1 MTKNIFAILF
11 ISLLS
16 FSALAQEVITT
27 PAFNPSVT
35 ESYKNKKSVKSSS
48 QALHLPFYDDF
59 SVISVIP
66 SPLRWADAF
75 TFVNTDY
82 AKFPPSIGVA
92 TLDALDDKGALYPDA
107 GPHAFNADNLTSLP
121 IRLDSLFSPT
131 KKAISRSDSI
141 FLSFYYQ
148 PQGRTI
154 SPPSKEASLLLEF
167 HSPGEYDT
175 IPSATDTVITPHW
188 RLIWFTEGGTQVDTF
203 AKQENSYFKH
213 VVIPILDSTHY
224 FKNGFQFRFRN
235 IAALA
240 GNSQPDWRN
249 NGSHWNIDVVW
260 LNAGKTVQKDMA
272 FAAPAPSM
280 LRNYQSMPLS
290 QYKKNFINEV
300 KDTLD
305 VAIANLY
312 DKNQNVSY
320 KYDVRKNS
328 LGSFKT
334 YDGGS
339 YTISPFETSGYTTYA
354 PFAKPPVNFLFPIS
368 NDEKIV
374 FHIIHTLTPDPNP
387 LFRSNDSIQF
397 DQVFSNYY
405 AYDNGTA
412 ESGIGIN
419 GNAGSYA
426 VQFKLNEADTLRGMQ
441 IYFNPVING
450 ANLKL
455 IDLHVWNDSHGKPG
469 QMMDTLGILPTYSGN
484 LNEFNTYWFETPNRI
499 DGTSFPGLIF
509 YIGWTQ
515 SSGDNVNIGLDRY
528 NDSHEKRFYNVDGN
542 WEMSSDAKNY
552 GSVMMRPIVG
562 PINPLKIEKPL
573 AAEQLR
579 IEPNPVSDGN
589 LIIKLPTQ
597 WKDISENKL
606 DVSIISAS
614 GSRVLSGAFSNPVDV
629 SALAAGFYLVL
640 LTDTHNGRKATGK
653 LVIR

>member
-1 MTKNIFAILF
+1 MTKNIFAILC
-11 ISLLS
+11 ICLLS
-16 FSALAQEVITT
+16 FSAFAQEIITT
-27 PAFNPSVT
+27 PAFNPAVSD
-35 ESYKNKKSVKSSS
+35 SYKNRKPFKT
-48 QALHLPFYDDF
+48 ATDTIRLPFYDDF
-59 SVISVIP
+59 SVISVTP

-82 AKFPPSIGVA
+82 AKFSPSIGVV

-107 GPHAFNADNLTSLP
+107 GPNAFDADNLTSLP

-131 KKAISRSDSI
+131 KKAVTVSDSI
-141 FLSFYYQ
+141 YLSFYYQ
-148 PQGRTI
+148 PQGRTV
-154 SPPSKEASLLLEF
+154 SPPSKDASLLLEF
-167 HSPGEYDT
+167 HAPGEYDT
-175 IPSATDTVITPHW
+175 IPSATDTVITPRW
-188 RLIWFTEGGTQVDTF
+188 STVWFTEGGTKVDTF
-203 AKQENSYFKH
+203 AKQEGSYFKH
-213 VVIPILDSTHY
+213 VLIPILDSARY
-224 FKNGFQFRFRN
+224 FKSGFQFRFRN
-235 IAALA
+235 IAALM

-280 LRNYQSMPLS
+280 LRNYQSMPFS

-305 VAIANLY
+305 IAISNLY

-328 LGSFKT
+328 LNTFKT

-339 YTISPFETSGYTTYA
+339 YTISPFETDGYTTYA

-368 NDEKIV
+368 DDEKIV
-374 FHIIHTLTPDPNP
+374 FHIIHMLTPDPNP

-397 DQVFSNYY
+397 DQLFSNYY

-419 GNAGSYA
+419 GDGSYA
-426 VQFKLNEADTLRGMQ
+426 VQFKLNEADTLLGMQ

-469 QMMDTLGILPTYSGN
+469 TILDTLGIMPSYSGN
-484 LNEFNTYWFETPNRI
+484 LNEFNSYWFETPKRI
-499 DGTSFPGLIF
+499 DATTFPGLIF

-515 SSGDNVNIGLDRY
+515 SFVDNVNIGFDRY
-528 NDSHEKRFYNVDGN
+528 NNSQEKRFYNVDGN
-542 WEMSSDAKNY
+542 WEMSSDANNY
-552 GSVMMRPIVG
+552 GSVMMRPIIG
-562 PINPLKIEKPL
+562 SANPLKIEKPL

-579 IEPNPVSDGN
+579 IMPNPVTDGN
-589 LIIKLPTQ
+589 FSIKLPQQ
-597 WKDISENKL
+597 WNDISENTL
-606 DVSIISAS
+606 EVRIVSATGSLVYS
-614 GSRVLSGAFSNPVDV
+614 GGFSNTVNV
-629 SALAAGFYLVL
+629 SGFKPGFYMVL
-640 LTDTHNGRKATGK
+640 LTDTHTGRKASAK